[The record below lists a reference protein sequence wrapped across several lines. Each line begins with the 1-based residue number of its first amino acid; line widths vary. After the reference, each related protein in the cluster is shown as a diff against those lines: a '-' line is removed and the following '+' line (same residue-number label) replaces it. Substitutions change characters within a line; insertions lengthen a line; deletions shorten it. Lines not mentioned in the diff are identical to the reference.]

1 MSSKQ
6 LLILRLMIRTRK
18 EQKKGTGSI
27 TNSPKPNQDLQR
39 LSEVILTQWAIVS
52 GHVFV
57 SKISKDDSQVLSY
70 TKIKA

>member
-52 GHVFV
+52 
-57 SKISKDDSQVLSY
+57 KISKDDSQVLSY